1 MRRNL
6 YRRIEAITPILDPDL
21 KKEMTDMLDIQL
33 SDNQKACFVDDKL
46 RNVFKHKTKGESVRA
61 QYTFYN
67 YLKNKNETGL

>member
-1 MRRNL
+1 MPLRQHYWNPRTN
-6 YRRIEAITPILDPDL
+6 E
-21 KKEMTDMLDIQL
+21 
-33 SDNQKACFVDDKL
+33 ACFVDDKL